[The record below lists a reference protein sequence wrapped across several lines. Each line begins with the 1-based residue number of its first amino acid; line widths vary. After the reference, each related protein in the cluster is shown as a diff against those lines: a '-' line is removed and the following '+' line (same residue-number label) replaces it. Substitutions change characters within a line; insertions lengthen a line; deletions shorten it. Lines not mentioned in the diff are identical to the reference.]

1 MKLYL
6 HLFFVLLAFFFLS
19 DAASAEKG
27 ETEIVTPETSEIP
40 EEKHISLP
48 QDFYFDADAISLKKE
63 EENKFEIHGFFEIT
77 SPLHGRDDDSQQPSS
92 KFPEENELVLW
103 IGRQITKKLSFTSE
117 IEIEE
122 GFRKYGL
129 EKFEFNYD
137 LVTEILKLRVGKF
150 LYPFGIERFA
160 EESTF
165 NKLVDR
171 PLPSIRIIPGRYSDI
186 GGMLYGTLPFLL
198 NTRFKYEFAVTNG
211 LEGPEPNDVQE
222 LWDNNSNKT
231 LGGRTAIECFPGIEV
246 GSSYSRGKYDEDSKR
261 DIEFLG
267 ADFLLKRGNVE
278 IRGEYIT
285 SRVEQKSADGGNYY
299 RNGYYI
305 QSSYQ
310 YPFNLDY
317 LKYLEG
323 VVRFDSVDP
332 NKDITDGNEADRV
345 AFGINYS
352 PMGHVVFKFEYE
364 VENEPGEGI
373 HGKSFVQAI
382 FQW

>member
-6 HLFFVLLAFFFLS
+6 CSFFLLFAFLFLS
-19 DAASAEKG
+19 NTIYAGKRKTDAA
-27 ETEIVTPETSEIP
+27 TNDLPVLQ
-40 EEKHISLP
+40 EEKHTVFP
-48 QDFYFDADAISLKKE
+48 EDFYFDVDAISPKKDD
-63 EENKFEIHGFFEIT
+63 ENKFEIHGFFEIT
-77 SPLHGRDDDSQQPSS
+77 SPVKGRDDDSQQPSS
-92 KFPEENELVLW
+92 EFLEENELVLW
-103 IGRQITKKLSFTSE
+103 IGKQITKKLSFASE

-122 GFRKYGL
+122 GFNNYGL
-129 EKFEFNYD
+129 EKFEFSYHIATD
-137 LVTEILKLRVGKF
+137 VLQLRIGKF

-160 EESTF
+160 EEGPF

-171 PLPSIRIIPGRYSDI
+171 PLPSIRIIPGTYSDI
-186 GGMLYGTLPFLL
+186 GGMLCGTVPFLL

-211 LEGPEPNDVQE
+211 LEGPEPKDVQE

-231 LGGRTAIECFPGIEV
+231 LGGRIALECFPGIEV
-246 GSSYSRGKYDEDSKR
+246 GSSYSRGKYDEDSKL
-261 DIEFLG
+261 DIDFLG
-267 ADFLLKRGNVE
+267 ADFQLKRGNWE
-278 IRGEYIT
+278 IRGEYIA
-285 SRVEQKSADGGNYY
+285 SRVEQKAEDGGNYY

-305 QSSYQ
+305 QSAYR

-332 NKDITDGNEADRV
+332 NRDITDGNEADRV
-345 AFGINYS
+345 AIGLNYS
-352 PMGHVVFKFEYE
+352 PMEHVVFKFEYE
-364 VENEPGEGI
+364 VENEPGEDI